1 MPKGKCSVEISI
13 NAKAAFDFI
22 HDYEIRLD
30 WDSMLSEARLLD
42 GATRGA
48 EGVTTRCVGNWK
60 CLWLP
65 IEAVYVTHKPGK
77 VAAVKMTN
85 RPPFFAKFAA
95 TIQHDDLDNGCSRVT
110 YIYNFESKPRWAAWL
125 LEPIMKFCLKREVN
139 HRLQALKLFAES
151 RANQPAEA

>member
-1 MPKGKCSVEISI
+1 MPKGKRSIEIAVD
-13 NAKAAFDFI
+13 AKAVFDLI

-30 WDSMLSEARLLD
+30 WDSMLSEAKLID
-42 GATRGA
+42 GATQGA

-85 RPPFFAKFAA
+85 RPPFFKKFAA
-95 TIQHDDLDNGCSRVT
+95 TIQHDDLGNGHSRVT
-110 YIYNFESKPRWAAWL
+110 YIYNFASKPRWAAWL
-125 LEPIMKFCLKREVN
+125 LEPIMHFCLTREVN
-139 HRLQALKLFAES
+139 HRLRALKSFAES
-151 RANQPAEA
+151 RIKGTAEA